1 MSTDGPV
8 RIEILARKDCDS
20 LGMAVAVVDRVV
32 AEMGVHAEIEVIA
45 VASLAEA
52 VSLRFLGSPTV
63 RVDGRDVDKQPNGYA
78 SVTLDDRV
86 YRTERGLAGWPDAEW
101 VREAILL
108 AVAGTTAN
116 GDHGSST
123 TANGGR

>member
-32 AEMGVHAEIEVIA
+32 AEMGVHAEIEVID

-63 RVDGRDVDKQPNGYA
+63 RVDGRDVDKQPNGHA

-116 GDHGSST
+116 GGH
-123 TANGGR
+123 